1 MQVIDGELPE
11 KAARSPGAECSRK
24 EQTRENAK
32 GLAIVL
38 DLVDQPRRRRLGSFT
53 GNIKP
58 NLGKIGFCRGASGAQ
73 SGHRQGIGRCRRRP
87 RQRLRH
93 GSDHRPREEAVSRPL
108 THRLTDTIASM
119 TASSR
124 PAHCSTTLAEPAPKS
139 SRKRAR
145 SSSSVGL
152 LSIALP
158 KTARRLCASWTAHA
172 TCRQLNRH
180 PNEFR
185 PLPSRRAPAGCELD
199 QAGLTADNRPSRRP
213 ADSCLAIYLPWPK
226 SKSLLTA
233 QVASD

>member
-1 MQVIDGELPE
+1 MASCQR
-11 KAARSPGAECSRK
+11 KQRAALARNARAR
-24 EQTRENAK
+24 EQTRENAE
-32 GLAIVL
+32 GLASVL
-38 DLVDQPRRRRLGSFT
+38 DLVDQTRRRRLGSFA

-73 SGHRQGIGRCRRRP
+73 SGHRQGIGLCRRPP

-124 PAHCSTTLAEPAPKS
+124 LAHCSTTLAEAAPKS

-145 SSSSVGL
+145 SSVGL
-152 LSIALP
+152 ISVPLP
-158 KTARRLCASWTAHA
+158 KTARRLCVSCTAHA

-185 PLPSRRAPAGCELD
+185 PLPWRRAPAGCELD
-199 QAGLTADNRPSRRP
+199 QVGLTADNRRRP
-213 ADSCLAIYLPWPK
+213 ADSCLAIYLPGPK
-226 SKSLLTA
+226 AKSLLTA